1 MKPALSITIRI
12 EGELSLI
19 ERMRDVI
26 IPDFKSIIL
35 DENFEIREEK
45 AVWKI
50 KLTADTISR
59 LRALTNSILRA
70 ASLYLEIEGILEEKK
85 KEFEQ

>member
-1 MKPALSITIRI
+1 M
-12 EGELSLI
+12 I